1 MSLKL
6 NDIVGN
12 IFHTDEKAKAE
23 ETQQTANL
31 QQKANNVL
39 GTTTNSQN
47 NAYNP
52 FLKKNGELFNP
63 LLNYQKLL
71 DNPRVS
77 NVAKN
82 YITQATGLTP
92 TVTEVQQTVEQTAS
106 PEQTEEV
113 SGVVPVQAEATG
125 GYENSTKKTP
135 VQSGTG
141 NYAKS
146 VGKRVANTSAYNNN
160 AAKGQCVWYV
170 RGRASEKLGKD
181 PGAIG
186 NANEMYYNAKAD
198 AKLSATTSN
207 IKPNIIVS
215 YGQGTSS
222 AGAKYGHVIYIED
235 VVGDTVYYTEGGSG
249 YYKNGTDGVIK
260 TATREG
266 ILNGVNTSGS
276 RMGSNVIG
284 FIDLNKY

>member
-6 NDIVGN
+6 QDIVGN
-12 IFHTDEKAKAE
+12 IFYTDEKEEAE
-23 ETQQTANL
+23 EAQQSANL
-31 QQKANNVL
+31 QQKANNVF
-39 GTTTNSQN
+39 GTIDKSETP
-47 NAYNP
+47 Y
-52 FLKKNGELFNP
+52 
-63 LLNYQKLL
+63 
-71 DNPRVS
+71 
-77 NVAKN
+77 KN
-82 YITQATGLTP
+82 YEKVSKNSKISSRTKKYIQDATGLNTKTSKNTLDMDKVGKYVALSKSKESESSTLP
-92 TVTEVQQTVEQTAS
+92 V
-106 PEQTEEV
+106 QTETTGV
-113 SGVVPVQAEATG
+113 SANPTKQA
-125 GYENSTKKTP
+125 P

-141 NYAKS
+141 NFAKS
-146 VGKRVANTSAYNNN
+146 VGKRVANTASYNNN

-215 YGQGTSS
+215 YGKGTSS

-266 ILNGVNTSGS
+266 ILKGVNSSGS